1 MSVASAATCN
11 IFLVMLA
18 MELAEDGRGL
28 DSPPVVFVYW
38 YPCSRSCSET
48 LNQELSTIREG
59 PCPSDVMVP
68 LRRSN
73 ICHAVSQLFLLFN
86 SVPGHVVV
94 EKDADED
101 SASGTVSVSVE
112 KALFID

>member
-1 MSVASAATCN
+1 MSVASAATCK

-18 MELAEDGRGL
+18 MELAEGGRGL
-28 DSPPVVFVYW
+28 ESLEVKA
-38 YPCSRSCSET
+38 YPFSRSCSET
-48 LNQELSTIREG
+48 LNHELSPIRED
-59 PCPSDVMVP
+59 PSDVMLS

-73 ICHAVSQLFLLFN
+73 ICHTVSQLFLLFA

-94 EKDADED
+94 EKDAEED

-112 KALFID
+112 KALFMD